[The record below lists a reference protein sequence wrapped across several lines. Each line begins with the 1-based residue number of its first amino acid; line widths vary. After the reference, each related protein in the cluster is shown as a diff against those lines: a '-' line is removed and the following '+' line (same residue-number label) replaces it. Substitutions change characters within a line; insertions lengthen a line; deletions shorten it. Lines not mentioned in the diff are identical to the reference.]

1 MYWAFFI
8 LFLSTFPKSLFC
20 ANMALY
26 MSLIAD
32 FTQRFSLDIGIDLGT
47 ANTLVYVRGK
57 GIVVQE
63 PSVVALN
70 KKTGTLVAVG
80 TEAQEMYG
88 RTPGHIEA
96 IRPLVDGVVSDFE
109 VTEEMLRFLINK
121 AQRVAG
127 KTLLFGPR
135 VVVGV
140 PSGVTNVE
148 VRAVIDAAKGA
159 GAREVYIVEEP
170 MAAAIGMELPIRE
183 SIGTMV
189 VDIGGGTTDIA
200 IISLSG
206 VVISKSV
213 KIAGDRFNRDIISY
227 IRDRFQL
234 LVGERTAEYA
244 KIALADVIPEDLIQS
259 PVRGRD
265 LATGLPREIMLSNK
279 QVTEAIRE
287 SMSLLLTGILEVVE
301 QTPPEILS
309 DVMQKGIYLTG
320 GGALIKNITALV
332 GRETKMPVHV
342 AEDPLSAVAKGAGI
356 ILENLD
362 NYKEVLVNEHDYVL
376 SLN

>member
-1 MYWAFFI
+1 MRV
-8 LFLSTFPKSLFC
+8 
-20 ANMALY
+20 Y
-26 MSLIAD
+26 MSLITD

-70 KKTGTLVAVG
+70 KKTGALVAVG
-80 TEAQEMYG
+80 SEAQEMYG

-96 IRPLVDGVVSDFE
+96 IRPLVDGVVSDYE
-109 VTEEMLRFLINK
+109 VTEEMLRYLINK

-183 SIGTMV
+183 SVGTMV

-200 IISLSG
+200 VISLSG

-227 IRDRFQL
+227 VRDRFGL

-244 KIALADVIPEDLIQS
+244 KMELADVIPNELKQS

-279 QVTEAIRE
+279 EVTEAIRE
-287 SMSLLLTGILEVVE
+287 SMSLLLTGILEVIE

-320 GGALIKNITALV
+320 GGALIKNIATLI
-332 GRETKMPVHV
+332 GKETKMPVHV
-342 AEDPLSAVAKGAGI
+342 ADEPLSAVAKGAGI
-356 ILENLD
+356 ILEDLD
-362 NYKEVLVNEHDYVL
+362 SYKEVLVNEHDYVL